1 MIANDGNARQGGYYL
16 VDKMTHRDFPPV
28 HPGEQLREE
37 FMKPLMLSVD
47 LLAKDM
53 DVPARHIQAII
64 DEKSRIVDDDA
75 LQLGQYFGTTPEF
88 WVNMQRDY
96 DSLDRF

>member
-1 MIANDGNARQGGYYL
+1 
-16 VDKMTHRDFPPV
+16 MTHRDFSPI

-37 FMKPLMLSVD
+37 FMKPLMLSAD

-53 DVPARHIQAII
+53 DVPASRIQAII
-64 DEKSRIVDDDA
+64 DENSRIADDDA

-88 WVNMQRDY
+88 WMNMQRDY
-96 DSLDRF
+96 DQLDRF